1 MNTVP
6 DSGSRTPAAS
16 WDLAKARAKPSSSP
30 IASPVDRIS
39 GPGTTSTAG
48 KRADGKTASL
58 TATRPLRPPCSPP
71 IRSRSFAPAMTRAAA
86 MRAGAG
92 WCGRRRRRWLR
103 LARSSR
109 RPWPVANGR
118 ERRVQRDGAGRWSAW
133 GSPPGCLSP
142 TNSFGDPLLPF
153 NPPSHICVN
162 QDTACPGPPRA
173 IAFGNFAA
181 VRRHR
186 YRRAGARAAAVFSP
200 PSGGERS
207 TDSQVRLPC
216 PAPGTQSP
224 SPAPCGTLTAWRPV
238 RSIKAWRPALS
249 PLWNRAAGSTHSAP
263 GQFDLDEPSLSTGNE
278 NEELWM

>member
-1 MNTVP
+1 MNAVP

-16 WDLAKARAKPSSSP
+16 RDLAKARAKSSSSP

-48 KRADGKTASL
+48 KRANGKTASL

-92 WCGRRRRRWLR
+92 WRGRRRRRWLR

-153 NPPSHICVN
+153 NPPSHMCAN
-162 QDTACPGPPRA
+162 QDAACPGPPRA
-173 IAFGNFAA
+173 IALETPSSLFPPGQGGG
-181 VRRHR
+181 VRGPIGERSR
-186 YRRAGARAAAVFSP
+186 WPNREPGRAVFSP
-200 PSGGERS
+200 PPWVFPPWVFSPPPFQGGGRE
-207 TDSQVRLPC
+207 
-216 PAPGTQSP
+216 G
-224 SPAPCGTLTAWRPV
+224 G
-238 RSIKAWRPALS
+238 
-249 PLWNRAAGSTHSAP
+249 
-263 GQFDLDEPSLSTGNE
+263 
-278 NEELWM
+278 